1 MLRKVVEV
9 GEWEFPHSVVERH
22 EDGLIVEI
30 PETYTRVEPVLE
42 DDIPVVE
49 EVGTDDEGNPIYRQ
63 VMSSVE
69 YVVDVEAIGE
79 PATWADV
86 RSPLYFD
93 LEIDGKLYSWDN
105 KVGSI
110 HIGLDRDGS
119 LGIVSYIRVTV
130 NGGGRGHI
138 KRVIGPKFTPIVLKD
153 GMLTVNGVS
162 TPNSEFVG
170 ALSGHICT
178 LGDIIRVKGDIRVPL
193 WFPPE
198 GDGDDDIME

>member
-9 GEWEFPHSVVERH
+9 GKWDFPYSVIEQH
-22 EDGLIVEI
+22 EDGLIIDV
-30 PETYTRVEPVLE
+30 PETYMRVEPVLE
-42 DDIPVVE
+42 NDIPVVE
-49 EVGTDDEGNPIYRQ
+49 EKGDPMYRQ
-63 VMSSVE
+63 VMSSVK
-69 YVVDVEAIGE
+69 YVVDVKAIGK

-119 LGIVSYIRVTV
+119 LGIVSYIRVII

-138 KRVIGPKFTPIVLKD
+138 KRVISPKFTPIVLKD
-153 GMLTVNGVS
+153 GVLTVNGMA
-162 TPNSEFVG
+162 TPTSEFVG
-170 ALSGHICT
+170 ALSGRMCT
-178 LGDIIRVKGDIRVPL
+178 LGDIIRVKGNIRVPP
-193 WFPPE
+193 WFPPN
-198 GDGDDDIME
+198 GDGDVDFME